1 MIRRLIIIYRLSL
14 TKIVAGQWLNCL
26 IDRQE
31 LLKLFVGSG
40 EDDLLEGGGHLVRW
54 PDCSTADHPQSSDT
68 SKVFIGPAPET
79 SYDAN
84 DDLG

>member
-1 MIRRLIIIYRLSL
+1 M
-14 TKIVAGQWLNCL
+14 AEEPWLNCL

-54 PDCSTADHPQSSDT
+54 PNCSTADHPQSSDT

>member
-14 TKIVAGQWLNCL
+14 TKMVAGQWLNCL
-26 IDRQE
+26 IDQQE
-31 LLKLFVGSG
+31 LLKLFVGSE

-68 SKVFIGPAPET
+68 SKVFIGHLLGT
-79 SYDAN
+79 SYHIK
-84 DDLG
+84 